1 MKKLIL
7 LLCSVAASSAFADWW
22 PTEITGDVTG
32 FVDRETNYTVSADN
46 VIMTNTAAPRHMYTT
61 GGIDIG
67 SHTGVI
73 FANAA
78 APTGDG
84 TACFGFDGTTF
95 KGNGGTLTIGD
106 YEKDGTPYTS
116 ETFGLLTGFTVDGIT
131 VNLNLANDNM
141 RFVTGKDHLVNVKNG
156 ATLNWNTGVITEGE
170 KVKFT
175 LESGSVLNA
184 KFGARTVN
192 VSKGSSFGLAQID
205 AGGTSSFTSFN
216 FVGNFTVKTAD
227 TGAPYA
233 NLGGNNV
240 ISGQTV
246 ANQSYFYNKWGVL
259 GNASVTIND
268 SETGSIRMGSNYI
281 TMRNGASL
289 ILNSKNALTY
299 EGNGQKAIALEVA
312 GGSSAKFVLGADNEF
327 YVITTNNEASV
338 ATVVLNSNALSLAQI
353 GGRYNFKGKLFFED
367 FKDGLVKI
375 DTIDSSIVGEG
386 GLLSNIFAGSASD
399 EANAKNLYWNS
410 KTGYLS
416 LTAVPEPATVA
427 AIFGALALAFAVYR
441 RK

>member
-1 MKKLIL
+1 M
-7 LLCSVAASSAFADWW
+7 AASSAFAVEM
-22 PTEITGDVTG
+22 PVEITEDSTGDIQ
-32 FVDRETNYTVSADN
+32 RETNYTVSADN
-46 VIMTNTAAPRHMYTT
+46 VVLTNTAAPRHMYTT

-73 FANAA
+73 FTNAA

-106 YEKDGTPYTS
+106 YEKDGVSYTS
-116 ETFGLLTGFTVDGIT
+116 ETIGLLTGFTVDGIT

-156 ATLNWNTGVITEGE
+156 ATLNWNTGVITTGE
-170 KVKFT
+170 FVKFT

-192 VSKGSSFGLAQID
+192 VSKGSSIEQARID
-205 AGGTSSFTSFN
+205 GGGTSTFNAFNLVGKFTI
-216 FVGNFTVKTAD
+216 KTAD
-227 TGAPYA
+227 SGAPYA
-233 NLGGNNV
+233 NISGTNV

-246 ANQSYFYNKWGVL
+246 ADQSYFYNKWGIL
-259 GNASVTIND
+259 ANASVTIND
-268 SETGSIRMGSNYI
+268 SETGSIRLGSNFI

-299 EGNGQKAIALEVA
+299 EDKGQKALALEVA

-375 DTIDSSIVGEG
+375 DTIDSSLVGED

-410 KTGYLS
+410 ETGFLS
-416 LTAVPEPATVA
+416 LSAVPEPATVA

>member
-7 LLCSVAASSAFADWW
+7 LCTVAASSAFADWW

-32 FVDRETNYTVSADN
+32 WVNREANYTVSADN
-46 VIMTNTAAPRHMYTT
+46 VVLKNTAAPRHMYKT

-78 APTGDG
+78 APTGD
-84 TACFGFDGTTF
+84 ADKCFGFDGTIF

-106 YEKDGTPYTS
+106 YENYTS
-116 ETFGLLTGFTVDGIT
+116 KTFGLLDGFTVDGIT

-141 RFVTGKDHLVNVKNG
+141 RLVKDKEHRVNVKNG
-156 ATLNWNTGVITEGE
+156 ATLNWNTGVITVGE
-170 KVKFT
+170 FVKFT

-184 KFGARTVN
+184 KFGARTVS
-192 VSKGSSFGLAQID
+192 VSKGSSFAQAQIYGD
-205 AGGTSSFTSFN
+205 GTSSFDSFN
-216 FVGNFTVKTAD
+216 FASKFTVKTTD

-233 NLGGNNV
+233 FLGGNNV

-246 ANQSYFYNKWGVL
+246 ANQSYFYNKWSVSA
-259 GNASVTIND
+259 NASVTIND
-268 SETGSIRMGSNYI
+268 SETGSIRMGSNFI

-289 ILNSKNALTY
+289 ILNSKNALTFG
-299 EGNGQKAIALEVA
+299 GNGQKAIALEVA
-312 GGSSAKFVLGADNEF
+312 GGCSAKFVLGADYEF
-327 YVITTNNEASV
+327 RTITTNNEYSV
-338 ATVVLNSNALSLAQI
+338 ATVVLNSNALNLAQI
-353 GGRYNFKGKLFFED
+353 GGSVYYNFKGKLFFED
-367 FKDGLVKI
+367 FEEGLVKI
-375 DTIDSSIVGEG
+375 DTIDNSIVGEN

-399 EANAKNLYWNS
+399 IANAKNLYWNPE
-410 KTGYLS
+410 TGYLS

>member
-1 MKKLIL
+1 M
-7 LLCSVAASSAFADWW
+7 AASSAFAVEM
-22 PTEITGDVTG
+22 PVEITEDSTGDIQ
-32 FVDRETNYTVSADN
+32 RETNYTVSADN
-46 VIMTNTAAPRHMYTT
+46 VVLTNTAAPRHMYTT

-106 YEKDGTPYTS
+106 YEKDGVSYTS
-116 ETFGLLTGFTVDGIT
+116 ETIGLLTGFTVDGIT

-156 ATLNWNTGVITEGE
+156 ATLNWNTGVITMGE

-192 VSKGSSFGLAQID
+192 VSKGSSIGLAQID
-205 AGGTSSFTSFN
+205 GGGTSTFNAFNLVGKFTI
-216 FVGNFTVKTAD
+216 KTAD
-227 TGAPYA
+227 SGAPYA
-233 NLGGNNV
+233 NISGTNV

-246 ANQSYFYNKWGVL
+246 ADQSYFYNKWGIL
-259 GNASVTIND
+259 ANASVTIND
-268 SETGSIRMGSNYI
+268 SETGSIRLGSNFI

-299 EGNGQKAIALEVA
+299 EDKGQKALALEVA

-367 FKDGLVKI
+367 FKEGLVKI
-375 DTIDSSIVGEG
+375 DTIDSSLVGED

-410 KTGYLS
+410 ETGFLS
-416 LTAVPEPATVA
+416 LSAVPEPATVA

>member
-1 MKKLIL
+1 M
-7 LLCSVAASSAFADWW
+7 AASSAFAAAW
-22 PTEITGDVTG
+22 PTEITEDVTG
-32 FVDRETNYTVSADN
+32 DVSRETNYTVSADN
-46 VIMTNTAAPRHMYTT
+46 VVLTNTAAPRHMYTT
-61 GGIDIG
+61 GSIDIG

-73 FANAA
+73 FTNAA
-78 APTGDG
+78 APTGED

-116 ETFGLLTGFTVDGIT
+116 ETIGLLSGFTVDGIT
-131 VNLNLANDNM
+131 VNLNLTNDNM
-141 RFVTGKDHLVNVKNG
+141 RFVTGKSHLVNVKNG
-156 ATLNWNTGVITEGE
+156 ATLNWNTGVITTGE
-170 KVKFT
+170 FVKFT

-192 VSKGSSFGLAQID
+192 VSKGSSIGLAQID
-205 AGGTSSFTSFN
+205 GGGTSTFNAFNLVGKFTI
-216 FVGNFTVKTAD
+216 KTAD
-227 TGAPYA
+227 SGAPYA
-233 NLGGNNV
+233 NISGSNV

-246 ANQSYFYNKWGVL
+246 ANQSYFYNKWGISN
-259 GNASVTIND
+259 NASVTIND
-268 SETGSIRMGSNYI
+268 SETGSIRMGSNFI

-312 GGSSAKFVLGADNEF
+312 GGCSVKFVLGADNEF
-327 YVITTNNEASV
+327 RAITTNSAASV
-338 ATVVLNSNALSLAQI
+338 ATVVLNDNAFNLAQI
-353 GGRYNFKGKLFFED
+353 GNGYNFKGKLFFED
-367 FKDGLVKI
+367 FKEGLVKI
-375 DTIDSSIVGEG
+375 DTIDSSLVGED

-410 KTGYLS
+410 ETGFLS
-416 LTAVPEPATVA
+416 LSAVPEPATVA

>member
-1 MKKLIL
+1 M
-7 LLCSVAASSAFADWW
+7 AASSAFAVEM
-22 PTEITGDVTG
+22 PVEITEDSTGDIQ
-32 FVDRETNYTVSADN
+32 RETNYTVSADN
-46 VIMTNTAAPRHMYTT
+46 VVLTNTAAPRHMYTT

-78 APTGDG
+78 APTGEG

-106 YEKDGTPYTS
+106 YEKDGVSYTS

-156 ATLNWNTGVITEGE
+156 ATLNWNTGVITTGE
-170 KVKFT
+170 FVKFT

-184 KFGARTVN
+184 KFGARTVS
-192 VSKGSSFGLAQID
+192 VSKGSSIGQAKID
-205 AGGTSSFTSFN
+205 GGGTSSFNAFN
-216 FVGNFTVKTAD
+216 LVGKFTIKTAD
-227 TGAPYA
+227 SGAPYA
-233 NLGGNNV
+233 NISGTNV

-246 ANQSYFYNKWGVL
+246 ADQSYFYNKWGIL
-259 GNASVTIND
+259 ANASVTIND
-268 SETGSIRMGSNYI
+268 SETGSIRLGSNFI

-299 EGNGQKAIALEVA
+299 EDKGQKALALEVA

-353 GGRYNFKGKLFFED
+353 GGRYYNFKGKLFFED

-410 KTGYLS
+410 ETGYLS

>member
-1 MKKLIL
+1 M
-7 LLCSVAASSAFADWW
+7 AASSAFAAAW
-22 PTEITGDVTG
+22 PTEITEDVTG
-32 FVDRETNYTVSADN
+32 YVERETNYTVSADN
-46 VIMTNTAAPRHMYTT
+46 VIMTNTAAPRHMYKT

-78 APTGDG
+78 APTGEDS
-84 TACFGFDGTTF
+84 ACFGFDGTTF

-106 YEKDGTPYTS
+106 YEKDGVSYTS
-116 ETFGLLTGFTVDGIT
+116 ETIGLLTGFTVDGIT

-156 ATLNWNTGVITEGE
+156 ATLNWNTGVITTGE
-170 KVKFT
+170 FVKFT

-192 VSKGSSFGLAQID
+192 VSKGSSIGLAQID
-205 AGGTSSFTSFN
+205 GGGTSTFNAFNLVGKFTI
-216 FVGNFTVKTAD
+216 KTAD

-233 NLGGNNV
+233 NISGTNV

-246 ANQSYFYNKWGVL
+246 ADQSYFYNKWGIL
-259 GNASVTIND
+259 ANASVTIND
-268 SETGSIRMGSNYI
+268 SETGSIRLGSNFI

-299 EGNGQKAIALEVA
+299 EDKGQKALALEVA

-410 KTGYLS
+410 ETGFLS
-416 LTAVPEPATVA
+416 LSAVPEPATVA

>member
-1 MKKLIL
+1 MAT
-7 LLCSVAASSAFADWW
+7 STAFAAW
-22 PTEITGDVTG
+22 PTEITEDVTDEVLAG
-32 FVDRETNYTVSADN
+32 TNYTVSADN
-46 VIMTNTAAPRHMYTT
+46 VVLTNTTAPRHMSTE

-84 TACFGFDGTTF
+84 NKCFGFNGTTF

-106 YEKDGTPYTS
+106 YEKDATPYTS
-116 ETFGLLTGFTVDGIT
+116 ETIGLLDGFTVDGIT
-131 VNLNLANDNM
+131 VNLNLANNNM
-141 RFVTGKDHLVNVKNG
+141 RFVTGKENLVNVKNG
-156 ATLNWNTGVITEGE
+156 ATLNWNTGVITEGG

-184 KFGARTVN
+184 KFGAQRTVS
-192 VSKGSSFGLAQID
+192 VSKGSSFAQARID
-205 AGGTSSFTSFN
+205 AAGTSSFTSFN
-216 FVGNFTVKTAD
+216 FVGKFTVKTAE
-227 TGAPYA
+227 TTTYA
-233 NLGGNNV
+233 TLVGNNV

-246 ANQSYFYNKWGVL
+246 ANQSYFHNKWKVSGY
-259 GNASVTIND
+259 ATVTIND

-281 TMRNGASL
+281 TMDNASL

-299 EGNGQKAIALEVA
+299 GTSGQKAIALEVA

-338 ATVVLNSNALSLAQI
+338 ATVVLNSNAFNLAQI
-353 GGRYNFKGKLFFED
+353 GNGYNFKGKLFFED
-367 FKDGLVKI
+367 FKEGLVKI
-375 DTIDSSIVGEG
+375 DTIDSSLVGED

-410 KTGYLS
+410 QTGFLS
-416 LTAVPEPATVA
+416 LSAVPEPATVA